1 MQLTFSYDNDVDSRK
16 DIHNYPKIQK
26 VGTVIGFRTGGS
38 SEAET
43 YFQFIETLIV
53 LWSFYD
59 LKNIAVIL

>member
-1 MQLTFSYDNDVDSRK
+1 MQRTFSYYDNDVDSRK

-43 YFQFIETLIV
+43 YFQLIETVIV
-53 LWSFYD
+53 L
-59 LKNIAVIL
+59 